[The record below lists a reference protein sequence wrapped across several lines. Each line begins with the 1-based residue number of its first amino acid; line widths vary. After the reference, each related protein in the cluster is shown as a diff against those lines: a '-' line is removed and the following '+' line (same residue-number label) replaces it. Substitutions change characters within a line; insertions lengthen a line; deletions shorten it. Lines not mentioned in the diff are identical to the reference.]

1 MHSKEAARTMSEAV
15 SKSQK
20 PLRSDEATT
29 KALIS
34 ACYAGDLERVVAL
47 LGDGADPTATDVVG
61 WFPLYQAACGG
72 DSHSED
78 HAKVIA
84 TLIDHGVHPDQRTPN
99 GETALMAA
107 AYRGHAPC
115 VAMLVMKGADAHTTA
130 SSGPWEGRDCFWIAR
145 AGVEQKVIKQ
155 EELEVVLAALKLE
168 RGTAP
173 PQPAS
178 VPPPAPA
185 EPPKTQEACAY
196 CGDAANRRCSRCK
209 IVWYCS
215 VLCQQEHYKKGHRSK
230 CWAAKGV
237 KAAPLLKPQKPQP
250 PPPVEEDD
258 FSGLPPHE
266 AAARAGARA
275 TQKIFDKGGSVEAAA
290 TDAGRAASLKAM
302 ARGLSISESAGAS
315 RNACAAVTGD

>member
-1 MHSKEAARTMSEAV
+1 MAEALNLQQQS
-15 SKSQK
+15 SKSQAK
-20 PLRSDEATT
+20 PMRRDEATT
-29 KALIS
+29 KSLIS

-115 VAMLVMKGADAHTTA
+115 VAILVMKGADAHTTA
-130 SSGPWEGRDCFWIAR
+130 TDGPWKDRDCFWIAKTS
-145 AGVEQKVIKQ
+145 VEQKVIKQ
-155 EELEVVLAALKLE
+155 DELEVVLAALKLE
-168 RGTAP
+168 RGAAP
-173 PQPAS
+173 PQQA
-178 VPPPAPA
+178 PPPAPA
-185 EPPKTQEACAY
+185 PVEPPKTQEACAY
-196 CGDAANRRCSRCK
+196 CGDAATRRCSRCK
-209 IVWYCS
+209 KVWYCS
-215 VLCQQEHYKKGHRSK
+215 VLCQQEHYRKGHRSK

-258 FSGLPPHE
+258 FSALPPHE
-266 AAARAGARA
+266 AAARAGERA
-275 TQKIFDKGGSVEAAA
+275 AQKIFDKGGSVEAAA
-290 TDAGRAASLKAM
+290 TEAGRAASLAAM
-302 ARGLSISESAGAS
+302 ARGLSIADAAAAS
-315 RNACAAVTGD
+315 REACAAVTGD

>member
-1 MHSKEAARTMSEAV
+1 MSEQT
-15 SKSQK
+15 SKSQAK
-20 PLRSDEATT
+20 PMRRDEATT
-29 KALIS
+29 KSLIS

-115 VAMLVMKGADAHTTA
+115 VAILVMKGADAHTTA
-130 SSGPWEGRDCFWIAR
+130 SSGPWEGRDCFWIAKTS
-145 AGVEQKVIKQ
+145 VEQKVMKQ
-155 EELEVVLAALKLE
+155 EELEVVLAALRLE
-168 RGTAP
+168 RGAAP
-173 PQPAS
+173 
-178 VPPPAPA
+178 PPPAPA
-185 EPPKTQEACAY
+185 PAPAPVVEPPKEANCAY
-196 CGDAANRRCSRCK
+196 CGDAATRRCSRCK
-209 IVWYCS
+209 KVWYCS
-215 VLCQQEHYKKGHRSK
+215 VLCQQEHYRKGHRSK

-258 FSGLPPHE
+258 FSALPPHE

-275 TQKIFDKGGSVEAAA
+275 AQKVFERGGSVQTAA
-290 TDAGRAASLKAM
+290 TEAGRAASLTAM
-302 ARGLSISESAGAS
+302 ARGLSITDAAAAS
-315 RNACAAVTGD
+315 REACAAVTGD

>member
-1 MHSKEAARTMSEAV
+1 MAEALNLQQQS
-15 SKSQK
+15 SKSQAK
-20 PLRSDEATT
+20 PMRRDEATT

-47 LGDGADPTATDVVG
+47 LGDGADPSATDVVG

-115 VAMLVMKGADAHTTA
+115 VAILVMKGADAHTTA
-130 SSGPWEGRDCFWIAR
+130 TDGPWKDRDCFWIAKTS
-145 AGVEQKVIKQ
+145 VEQKVIKQ
-155 EELEVVLAALKLE
+155 DELEVVLAALKLE
-168 RGTAP
+168 RGAAP
-173 PQPAS
+173 PQQA
-178 VPPPAPA
+178 PPPAPA
-185 EPPKTQEACAY
+185 PVEPPKTQEACAY
-196 CGDAANRRCSRCK
+196 CGDAATRRCSRCK
-209 IVWYCS
+209 KVWYCS
-215 VLCQQEHYKKGHRSK
+215 VLCQQEHYRKGHRSK

-250 PPPVEEDD
+250 PPPPVEEDD
-258 FSGLPPHE
+258 FSGLPPTE

-275 TQKIFDKGGSVEAAA
+275 AQKIFDKGGSVEAAA
-290 TDAGRAASLKAM
+290 TEAGRAASLAAM
-302 ARGLSISESAGAS
+302 ARGLSITDAAAAS
-315 RNACAAVTGD
+315 REACAAVTGD

>member
-1 MHSKEAARTMSEAV
+1 MSEAV
-15 SKSQK
+15 SKSQAQ
-20 PLRSDEATT
+20 PTRRDEATT
-29 KALIS
+29 KSLIS

-47 LGDGADPTATDVVG
+47 LGDGADPSATDVVG

-115 VAMLVMKGADAHTTA
+115 VAILVMKGADAHTTA

-168 RGTAP
+168 RGAAP
-173 PQPAS
+173 PVA
-178 VPPPAPA
+178 PPPAPVV
-185 EPPKTQEACAY
+185 EPPKQQANCAY

-209 IVWYCS
+209 KVWYCS

-237 KAAPLLKPQKPQP
+237 KAAPLLKPQKPAP
-250 PPPVEEDD
+250 PAPPVEDD

-266 AAARAGARA
+266 AAARAGERA
-275 TQKIFDKGGSVEAAA
+275 AQKVYERGGSVEAAA
-290 TDAGRAASLKAM
+290 TDAGRAASLTAM
-302 ARGLSISESAGAS
+302 ARGLSIADAAAAS